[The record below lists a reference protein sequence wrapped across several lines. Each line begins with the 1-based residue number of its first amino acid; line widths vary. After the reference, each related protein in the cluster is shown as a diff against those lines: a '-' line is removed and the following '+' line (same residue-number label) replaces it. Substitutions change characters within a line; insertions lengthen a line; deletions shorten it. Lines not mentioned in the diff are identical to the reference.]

1 MALKMSVLLITP
13 TMSLPSNTGALR
25 LPELCKSLA
34 QYFSARPGETMI
46 TGLAMISWTLTLFG
60 SFPGSTT
67 LLTMSFRVTIPQ
79 ASSWCLRFTNRL
91 ETLFFRIIA
100 IALVAVSLPSI
111 IATSLCMT
119 SPTLL
124 NLAFFRLSLV
134 IPCLLCSCAL
144 HLAGW
149 PGKHPRDDCTRN
161 VDGDNS
167 RGFATGGAPRAG
179 GGRPRHPHRVG

>member
-1 MALKMSVLLITP
+1 
-13 TMSLPSNTGALR
+13 
-25 LPELCKSLA
+25 
-34 QYFSARPGETMI
+34 
-46 TGLAMISWTLTLFG
+46 
-60 SFPGSTT
+60 
-67 LLTMSFRVTIPQ
+67 MSFRVTIPQ
-79 ASSWCLRFTNRL
+79 ASSWVLRLTNRL

-111 IATSLCMT
+111 NATSLCMT

-161 VDGDNS
+161 VNGDNS
-167 RGFATGGAPRAG
+167 RGFATGGAR
-179 GGRPRHPHRVG
+179 RPGAEHPNHPNQLGDYFLYCRFQKN